1 MRLTYGNKL
10 GGIPRTNI
18 QVPEDEARYSPILNE
33 DGTRN
38 KLNDWRLYFKPSSED
53 GILPEYVKDGELQ
66 IRNLLGEKGEFE
78 DGSIAYAIRD
88 IRLVPIY
95 DDNNVRLNTIIAG
108 NTIPGRWDL
117 VADIYLYL
125 KRKVV
130 INSIGQTPID
140 EVMSGIIKSDVLL
153 GSGQLEYSIDDCS
166 ATSSPQIIT
175 SPFLPF
181 SNTLRTLAS
190 NRNQISW
197 YYKFSV
203 EEIESLSGLDFK
215 QKSNTTGNDVDL
227 TTRLKQE
234 RPQPQDVNLESPI
247 TFDLIE
253 PPTLSEAPLYKKMVP
268 LVKRGTVPKG
278 RGVVPEAGEFSANN
292 FGEMVTWDGFTLD
305 SNEIRVNQNGGTETH
320 DNPITQNIIWQTI
333 WKTWVGYRFDNV
345 SVDPTNPRLD
355 DGKDY
360 YDGIMLALEV
370 DGFPLQS
377 DFAEGYYMPRGAK
390 WLRVSTRLDDDG
402 YENICR
408 GKTNCVQKLPSDDCT
423 KLPFVVTDV
432 RRRNDLDVYTLISKD
447 TSKFYPIPGRPCYQ
461 GLPAT
466 YDALI
471 NYEHTSSKECFDG
484 RVGDDGLVYGSRTI
498 KYEYKI
504 VSSSQVI
511 VEWENIIRN
520 SIDKTCECIEVSV
533 QNPPYIDPNDPNECD
548 VLHTDTIYTVCPDD
562 GNYYY
567 ENRIVPPNSVP
578 TRLEIRHIDRTNC
591 HDMTTPAVFHKMSFE
606 KDMLNALNV
615 IETNGAFNNSPSMSV
630 MYTSSI
636 QNDDTKKYY
645 TDITDEND
653 IKQFSLLYAHIS
665 GSGSLKVG
673 ERDKDT
679 TSKINYSQY
688 KLFTNDD
695 VSPFSFYSNGVL
707 SPESEHIYIMK
718 FDKDSMKDRID
729 AGNLQISLSD
739 ISNTSN
745 IITLIDTSQDPT
757 NTKYFDESP
766 YYSFDL
772 VSGSLL
778 SGFHSSAAGNS
789 DTNTTYTTYGQI
801 YPNMGIII
809 FDANKFVTELNFN
822 IDTDSNVDAK
832 NELILFDSIN
842 NAMQGG
848 HSFFSRNTFKDTITH
863 YFIRVPSHHA
873 NYSNNPTFAHS
884 ADGKGRLKVKNFYIE
899 PVTYVTTIGLYDD
912 SENLVAVG
920 KLSKPLKKTM
930 ERELL
935 FDVRLSI

>member
-18 QVPEDEARYSPILNE
+18 EVPDDEIRYSPILNE

-38 KLNDWRLYFKPSSED
+38 KLNDWRLYFKPFD
-53 GILPEYVKDGELQ
+53 QGGILPEYVKDSDLQ
-66 IRNLLGEKGEFE
+66 FRNFLKENGEFE
-78 DGSIAYAIRD
+78 DNSIAYAIRD
-88 IRLVPIY
+88 IRLVPYY
-95 DDNNVRLNTIIAG
+95 DESNERATVIVAG

-130 INSIGQTPID
+130 INSIGQTPVEEI
-140 EVMSGIIKSDVLL
+140 MSGIIQSDVLL
-153 GSGQLEYSIDDCS
+153 SNGVLEYNIKDCANVYSSQTLPLTSIRFGPNS
-166 ATSSPQIIT
+166 TIT
-175 SPFLPF
+175 VP
-181 SNTLRTLAS
+181 NT
-190 NRNQISW
+190 NQIEW

-203 EEIESLSGLDFK
+203 DEIESLSGLNFS
-215 QKSNTTGNDVDL
+215 QKSMTSGN
-227 TTRLKQE
+227 E
-234 RPQPQDVNLESPI
+234 VNLIDRLNQVRPVDPI
-247 TFDLIE
+247 PDVPELDIERNIDLF
-253 PPTLSEAPLYKKMVP
+253 SSRNMRRMVP

-278 RGVVPEAGEFSANN
+278 KGFIPESGEYVGYM
-292 FGEMVTWDGFTLD
+292 FGEVVKWDGFTLD
-305 SNEIRVNQNGGTETH
+305 SNETRVNPSGTIEEH
-320 DNPITQNIIWQTI
+320 NYPITQNIVWQTI
-333 WKTWVGYRFDNV
+333 WKTWMGYQFDNV
-345 SVDPTNPRLD
+345 TIDPTDPRRD
-355 DGKDY
+355 DSSENGY
-360 YDGIMLALEV
+360 YDGIMLALEA
-370 DGFPLQS
+370 DGYPLQS
-377 DFAEGYYMPRGAK
+377 DFAEGYYLPRNVK

-402 YENICR
+402 YLNICR
-408 GKTNCVQKLPSDDCT
+408 GTSKCVEKLPNDDCS
-423 KLPFVVTDV
+423 KMPFTLLDV
-432 RRRNDLDVYTLISKD
+432 KRRNDLDKYTLISKD

-471 NYEHTSSKECFDG
+471 HYEHTSSKECFDG
-484 RVGDDGLVYGSRTI
+484 KVGEDGRVYGSRTI

-504 VSSSQVI
+504 VSSSQVL

-533 QNPPYIDPNDPNECD
+533 QNPPYIDPNDPKECD
-548 VLHTDTIYTVCPDD
+548 VLHTDTIYTICPDD
-562 GNYYY
+562 GMYYY
-567 ENRIVPPNSVP
+567 DNAIVPANAVP

-591 HDMTTPAVFHKMSFE
+591 HDMNTPIVFHTISFE
-606 KDMLNALNV
+606 KDILNGLS
-615 IETNGAFNNSPSMSV
+615 IIKTDGSFNSNASMSF

-636 QNDDTKKYY
+636 QDDSKKYY
-645 TDITDEND
+645 IDIVDESD
-653 IKQFSLLYAHIS
+653 VKTFSIMYAHVS

-739 ISNTSN
+739 ISNPSN

-778 SGFHSSAAGNS
+778 SGFHSSGAGNS
-789 DTNTTYTTYGQI
+789 DTNTTYTTYGKI

-842 NAMQGG
+842 NAIQGG
-848 HSFFSRNTFKDTITH
+848 YSFLSRNTFKDMVTH
-863 YFIRVPSHHA
+863 YFIRVPAHHA
-873 NYSNNPTFAHS
+873 NYSNNPTFS
-884 ADGKGRLKVKNFYIE
+884 YPSSVNGMLKNKNFFIE
-899 PVTYVTTIGLYDD
+899 PVTYITTIGLYDD
-912 SENLVAVG
+912 EKNLVAVA

-935 FDVRLSI
+935 FDVRISI